1 MSGTAEKSLQMSM
14 FTVSHD
20 GSSPEVAW
28 ARVVGAELRHW
39 LWALVAS
46 ASVLIGVYGAHLA
59 LEPPGAVIRHDLV
72 RAGADVARLHW
83 SAPSERVEEAVSR
96 HFPGY
101 RVSVDGARFPSY
113 VTVSLHDL
121 SDADCR
127 GAHRFADRIEGLVV
141 VAMERPDTTC
151 AFGRSLTWRIM
162 P

>member
-1 MSGTAEKSLQMSM
+1 MSM
-14 FTVSHD
+14 FTVLHD
-20 GSSPEVAW
+20 GSSREVAW
-28 ARVVGAELRHW
+28 VRVVGAEFRHW
-39 LWALVAS
+39 LWALPLS
-46 ASVLIGVYGAHLA
+46 ATVLIGVYAAHLA

-72 RAGADVARLHW
+72 RAGADVARLDW
-83 SAPSERVEEAVSR
+83 SAPSERVQETVSR

-101 RVSVDGARFPSY
+101 RVSVDAAPFPSY
-113 VTVSLHDL
+113 VTVTLHDL

-151 AFGRSLTWRIM
+151 AQGSSLTWRIM